1 MVPLYRALFR
11 SILAVVCGLVIA
23 GPAMAQRIGDIST
36 SADNLMVVLREWQ
49 GGNKPDETLTP
60 IGKVW
65 GNFNGEA
72 MTMELAWYMFLG
84 DMHIRFV
91 FEGPRSFKNATAEEF
106 ARLHLTPEAAV
117 ERALANIKRVYGEPR
132 TEPWSGGLTQV
143 VSQSPDLDSS
153 YFLDRAFW
161 RSLLA
166 QHPEGLVVGVPKR
179 GGLVFAAASDTET
192 VDGMRRGIGYLYRSS
207 EEMRISSALYLF
219 KDDRW
224 TVFQAPVGAAQ

>member
-65 GNFNGEA
+65 GDFNGEA

-106 ARLHLTPEAAV
+106 ARLHLTPDEAV

-132 TEPWSGGLTQV
+132 TEPG
-143 VSQSPDLDSS
+143 
-153 YFLDRAFW
+153 
-161 RSLLA
+161 
-166 QHPEGLVVGVPKR
+166 
-179 GGLVFAAASDTET
+179 
-192 VDGMRRGIGYLYRSS
+192 
-207 EEMRISSALYLF
+207 SA
-219 KDDRW
+219 
-224 TVFQAPVGAAQ
+224 G